1 LFDARDSMVGTLENP
16 TLDLNPALPETLDV
30 ITATRAGT
38 ATYTDPNGNIATA
51 SADTVRVD
59 YTQGAEL
66 TPTKFQRFVNTE
78 FDQAYWSF
86 SSQMG
91 NPVYNYDT
99 APNGEQEA
107 TRIVSN
113 GGSYPQIVE
122 TITGL
127 TVGQEYTA
135 SFYVK
140 SDGTSQIQQATHFTG
155 LSGGIGFTPTDN
167 WERASYTI
175 TATAT
180 THNFVIFT
188 NSGSAPASSYLIWG
202 PQVEEG
208 TTASSFV
215 ENTTGSPKFITGPTF
230 GPRVPMILVEPSA
243 INRTKT
249 SEDFN
254 SGEWVHLGNGQG
266 SAPIVTDNYDYS
278 PDGTQ
283 NATRLQVSLNGGNT
297 FADQSLIYDI
307 DETSNTIQTISVW
320 MKSNTTEAY
329 DIHLANTAIGN
340 GTDIAQ
346 VTPQWQ
352 RFSFSHTTSNHTFS
366 IGLRGG
372 IGASDSADILIWGAQ
387 GEAGSVATSYI
398 PNPAPIS
405 STLNS
410 VTSFEADG
418 SVGGFNNIHV
428 ESIAGISGKEV
439 EVEFEIFDYVSGT
452 AACLMGHAFIPSI
465 QVGGSLNA
473 NGIYRGV
480 VTADSN
486 NRILFR
492 NNSNTDNF
500 TGKIRNIK
508 VVEVDTSGARAADDL
523 VISGS
528 AFTDFFNATEGTTYV
543 ETVPKTTTNLPHIFE
558 YHNSS
563 DANAN
568 RMGVYLPNVSLN
580 LYVRSSG
587 TTTVSSFLGNINLN
601 QLNRLA
607 ASYKVND
614 VLGSLNGEPEVA
626 DTSAAIPSG
635 IDKMHIGNVYNF
647 NFPLNGHIKRLIYWP
662 YHSDSL

>member
-1 LFDARDSMVGTLENP
+1 MVGTLENP

-30 ITATRAGT
+30 ITATRAGI

-215 ENTTGSPKFITGPTF
+215 ENTTGSPKFITGATY

-243 INRTKT
+243 TNLVESSDINSDWGFYSNDSTITQHTSDLGEINAYVLSRIGSNQKT
-249 SEDFN
+249 SLQHGDISGGSTTNATASLFYKNIGEARFFQFWDTNLSGNNFVNVDTISDAFN
-254 SGEWVHLGNGQG
+254 ASAGSAKITNLGNGWRRLEWTRPD
-266 SAPIVTDNYDYS
+266 SASQSSGKIRLSLADSLGDSRNS
-278 PDGTQ
+278 NFAGT
-283 NATRLQVSLNGGNT
+283 
-297 FADQSLIYDI
+297 
-307 DETSNTIQTISVW
+307 
-320 MKSNTTEAY
+320 
-329 DIHLANTAIGN
+329 
-340 GTDIAQ
+340 
-346 VTPQWQ
+346 
-352 RFSFSHTTSNHTFS
+352 
-366 IGLRGG
+366 GG
-372 IGASDSADILIWGAQ
+372 IAF
-387 GEAGSVATSYI
+387 AGVQLEEGDVATS
-398 PNPAPIS
+398 
-405 STLNS
+405 
-410 VTSFEADG
+410 
-418 SVGGFNNIHV
+418 
-428 ESIAGISGKEV
+428 
-439 EVEFEIFDYVSGT
+439 
-452 AACLMGHAFIPSI
+452 FIP
-465 QVGGSLNA
+465 
-473 NGIYRGV
+473 
-480 VTADSN
+480 
-486 NRILFR
+486 
-492 NNSNTDNF
+492 
-500 TGKIRNIK
+500 
-508 VVEVDTSGARAADDL
+508 TSGSTVTRAADNL

-528 AFTDFFNATEGTTYV
+528 DFSGFFNASEGTVYTEFVPTQASAGRYVWSINNGTYSSR
-543 ETVPKTTTNLPHIFE
+543 TFQNILSNLQLTNTYRINNSDSFLQTITTHNVSPNEINRTAFTYSSDLFQSSIDGN
-558 YHNSS
+558 NSS
-563 DANAN
+563 SNSGATTSAFNK
-568 RMGVYLPNVSLN
+568 LN
-580 LYVRSSG
+580 LG
-587 TTTVSSFLGNINLN
+587 ATAVSSDINTYAL
-601 QLNRLA
+601 
-607 ASYKVND
+607 
-614 VLGSLNGEPEVA
+614 
-626 DTSAAIPSG
+626 T
-635 IDKMHIGNVYNF
+635 
-647 NFPLNGHIKRLIYWP
+647 GHVKRLIYWP
-662 YHSDSL
+662 YSSDRL

>member
-1 LFDARDSMVGTLENP
+1 MVGTLENP

-38 ATYTDPNGNIATA
+38 ATFTDVNGNIA
-51 SADTVRVD
+51 SAPANTVRVD
-59 YTQGAEL
+59 QTQGAEL

-243 INRTKT
+243 INQTKQ

-254 SGEWVHLGNGQG
+254 SSEWTHLSVGQG
-266 SAPIVTDNYDYS
+266 STPIVTDNFDYS

-283 NATRLQVSLNGGNT
+283 NATRLQVALNGGNT
-297 FADQSLIYDI
+297 VTDQSIIYDI
-307 DETSNTIQTISVW
+307 DNSNTVQTISVW
-320 MKSNTTEAY
+320 MKSNTNEAY
-329 DIHLANTAIGN
+329 NIYLANTYTGT

-366 IGLRGG
+366 LGLRGG
-372 IGASDSADILIWGAQ
+372 IGSSDSADILIWGAQ

-398 PNPAPIS
+398 PTA
-405 STLNS
+405 
-410 VTSFEADG
+410 
-418 SVGGFNNIHV
+418 GG
-428 ESIAGISGKEV
+428 
-439 EVEFEIFDYVSGT
+439 D
-452 AACLMGHAFIPSI
+452 AAA
-465 QVGGSLNA
+465 
-473 NGIYRGV
+473 R
-480 VTADSN
+480 T
-486 NRILFR
+486 
-492 NNSNTDNF
+492 
-500 TGKIRNIK
+500 
-508 VVEVDTSGARAADDL
+508 RAADNL
-523 VISGS
+523 EITGS
-528 AFTDFFNATEGTTYV
+528 AFTDFYNQSEGTFYV
-543 ETVPKTTTNLPHIFE
+543 ESELQRETEVGFE
-558 YHNSS
+558 PFLFDADNG
-563 DANAN
+563 DAN
-568 RMGVYLPNVSLN
+568 RVL
-580 LYVRSSG
+580 LY
-587 TTTVSSFLGNINLN
+587 N
-601 QLNRLA
+601 QTA
-607 ASYKVND
+607 GD
-614 VLGSLNGEPEVA
+614 VLGLVKASGAGYAINLGTHPSVNTLSRTAFSYKSNNLQGSKDGNSVTPITTAVIPSTINTLNVGSHYTKAENLYLNGR
-626 DTSAAIPSG
+626 IR
-635 IDKMHIGNVYNF
+635 
-647 NFPLNGHIKRLIYWP
+647 RLIFWP

>member
-1 LFDARDSMVGTLENP
+1 
-16 TLDLNPALPETLDV
+16 
-30 ITATRAGT
+30 
-38 ATYTDPNGNIATA
+38 
-51 SADTVRVD
+51 
-59 YTQGAEL
+59 
-66 TPTKFQRFVNTE
+66 
-78 FDQAYWSF
+78 
-86 SSQMG
+86 MG

-215 ENTTGSPKFITGPTF
+215 ENTTGSPKFITGATY

-243 INRTKT
+243 TNLVEY
-249 SEDFN
+249 SEDF
-254 SGEWVHLGNGQG
+254 SEWNIGDTQPLLNQ
-266 SAPIVTDNYDYS
+266 ITS
-278 PDGTQ
+278 PDGSTNAAKLNALNTSNQ
-283 NATRLQVSLNGGNT
+283 GYISNNIPVTASTTYTFSTYAKKGEQKFVCLVGLNPFTESYFDLESGTALSNNATSSSIEDV
-297 FADQSLIYDI
+297 
-307 DETSNTIQTISVW
+307 
-320 MKSNTTEAY
+320 
-329 DIHLANTAIGN
+329 GN
-340 GTDIAQ
+340 GWFRLSATFDAQ
-346 VTPQWQ
+346 
-352 RFSFSHTTSNHTFS
+352 TSTKFAGIYLSQTGNSLVASS
-366 IGLRGG
+366 IPNGEGVY
-372 IGASDSADILIWGAQ
+372 IWGAQ
-387 GEAGSVATSYI
+387 LETGSVATSYI

-452 AACLMGHAFIPSI
+452 AACLMGFAFTPSI

-508 VVEVDTSGARAADDL
+508 VVEVDTSGARAADNL

-528 AFTDFFNATEGTTYV
+528 DFDFFNASEGTVYTEFVPTQASAGRYVWSINNGTYSSR
-543 ETVPKTTTNLPHIFE
+543 TFQNILSNLQLTNTYRINNSDSFLQTITTHNVSPNEINRTAFTYSSDLFQSSIDGN
-558 YHNSS
+558 NSS
-563 DANAN
+563 SNSGATTSAFNK
-568 RMGVYLPNVSLN
+568 LN
-580 LYVRSSG
+580 LG
-587 TTTVSSFLGNINLN
+587 ATAVSSDINTYAL
-601 QLNRLA
+601 
-607 ASYKVND
+607 
-614 VLGSLNGEPEVA
+614 
-626 DTSAAIPSG
+626 T
-635 IDKMHIGNVYNF
+635 
-647 NFPLNGHIKRLIYWP
+647 GHVKRLIYWP
-662 YHSDSL
+662 YSSDRL